1 MARKS
6 TAPAEPS
13 HGLTFL
19 RSLPPGTT
27 LYTILRHVSASGMS
41 RSIDVRVLQPNAADP
56 SKVDVLCVRV
66 PEVGASFMKSYDK
79 AQKNHG
85 ADYKVGGCGMD
96 MGFALVY
103 ELGRLAYPDGFTVT
117 PSTIHRNGT
126 PDGETDPDGGY
137 AFAHR
142 WL

>member
-1 MARKS
+1 MPK
-6 TAPAEPS
+6 TKPAPEPS
-13 HGLTFL
+13 PGLAFL
-19 RSLPPGTT
+19 RTLPPGTT

-41 RSIDVRVLQPNAADP
+41 RSIDVRVLQPDGKGGV
-56 SKVDVLCVRV
+56 SVLCVRV
-66 PEVGASFMKSYDK
+66 PEVGKAYMGSYDA
-79 AQKNHG
+79 AQRNHG
-85 ADYKVGGCGMD
+85 ADYKVGGSGMD

-126 PDGETDPDGGY
+126 PDGARDEDGGY